1 MEPTI
6 VMLHTVLVCMLLIR
20 TTRFVRL
27 SLVLVGLVR
36 RRRISVVVLLV
47 LTKLGVLRSRLVAL
61 EMLLLLMALTLA
73 SV

>member
-1 MEPTI
+1 
-6 VMLHTVLVCMLLIR
+6 
-20 TTRFVRL
+20 
-27 SLVLVGLVR
+27 
-36 RRRISVVVLLV
+36 VLLV